1 MSDLEPFSTEPE
13 RPDVQIDSP
22 INIRPQLEALGIEE
36 IERGICQDS
45 YENRAIL
52 RRHKMGWD
60 PVYASNGVPTGLI
73 QARSDEMAKA
83 RRILSLTEKKPIL
96 VDPDRINSDYITG
109 LDLMAES
116 AADYLVPPWV
126 IGATR
131 NWIKEQNE
139 GGLPAGSRKKPAAMP
154 TRCRHVKED
163 GIRCMLWSSGR
174 AKDDGYCRVH
184 LGSVQRKPGED
195 IERARARLVQAAPYA
210 VDVLEDLME
219 NAISEPVKLKASTE
233 ILDRAGVRGG
243 VEVDANLNVTDSRSA
258 ADIVADRLARLSRS
272 AIDVAARLVDA
283 GVQETQETESDTN
296 DNEDNQSKE
305 LPSAEDS
312 TRE

>member
-1 MSDLEPFSTEPE
+1 MSEIERFSTEPE
-13 RPDVQIDSP
+13 RPEVEIDSP
-22 INIRPQLEALGIEE
+22 INLRPNLAELGIDE
-36 IERGICQDS
+36 IERGICQDN

-52 RRHKMGWD
+52 RRAKMGWD

-83 RRILSLTEKKPIL
+83 RRMLSLAEKKPIM
-96 VDPDRINSDYITG
+96 VDPDRINSDYLTG
-109 LDLMAES
+109 LDLLAES

-131 NWIKEQNE
+131 NWIKEQDN
-139 GGLPAGSRKKPAAMP
+139 GGPDPTSRKKPAALP

-163 GIRCMLWSSGR
+163 GIRCMLWASGR
-174 AKDDGYCRVH
+174 PKDDGYCRVH

-195 IERARARLVQAAPYA
+195 VERARARLIQAAPYA

-243 VEVDANLNVTDSRSA
+243 VEVDANLNVTDGRTA
-258 ADIVADRLARLSRS
+258 ADIVAERLARLSRS
-272 AIDVAARLVDA
+272 AIDVASRLVDQ
-283 GVQETQETESDTN
+283 GVDTETKEIGNN
-296 DNEDNQSKE
+296 DGEDSQPKE
-305 LPSAEDS
+305 LPSAE
-312 TRE
+312 E